1 MTSWL
6 ARLLGWEAEI
16 PAGELEA
23 VLAYLAKEWRLKA
36 LQDLEAERYNNA
48 VTKYG
53 GAMIPGSAG
62 LAELLSAARRLSQV
76 ADELVRRHSDL
87 QPVPDEAGS
96 MYFAWALVYS
106 GYQEWATATALA
118 LEGYEVGAVPHT
130 MRVQQLFGQ
139 MEGVRKKAE
148 QEEGKLLRRLRP
160 SAEDAR
166 RRLKEAKDAAE
177 AEDWQPS

>member
-62 LAELLSAARRLSQV
+62 LAELLDDFHRWRMSWFGVTQTCSLCPMRQAACISPGRSFTRATKSGLQLRLLPWRGTRS
-76 ADELVRRHSDL
+76 EPCPIR
-87 QPVPDEAGS
+87 
-96 MYFAWALVYS
+96 
-106 GYQEWATATALA
+106 
-118 LEGYEVGAVPHT
+118 
-130 MRVQQLFGQ
+130 
-139 MEGVRKKAE
+139 
-148 QEEGKLLRRLRP
+148 
-160 SAEDAR
+160 
-166 RRLKEAKDAAE
+166 
-177 AEDWQPS
+177 